1 MPPPS
6 VSDSMMND
14 GVVSANLTP
23 GQNAGAQSVDTDA
36 AGGVGGRD
44 RVIANESSAI
54 TTAGIATESV
64 SRKN

>member
-6 VSDSMMND
+6 VSESITNE
-14 GVVSANLTP
+14 GVVNAILTP

-44 RVIANESSAI
+44 RVIASESIAT

-64 SRKN
+64 